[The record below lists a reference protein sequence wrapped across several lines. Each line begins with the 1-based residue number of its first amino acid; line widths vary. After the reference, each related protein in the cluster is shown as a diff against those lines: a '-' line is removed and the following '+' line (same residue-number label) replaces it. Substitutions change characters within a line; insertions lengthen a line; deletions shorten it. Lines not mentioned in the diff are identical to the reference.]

1 MSTQEEMETNNEN
14 LDMIYDIVRKA
25 GMKEGDEL
33 SIATDARV
41 SLFFLLLIRNSRSLE
56 KNYGNC
62 ISVE

>member
-1 MSTQEEMETNNEN
+1 METNNEN

-25 GMKEGDEL
+25 GMREGDEL

-41 SLFFLLLIRNSRSLE
+41 SLPPLNIVLE
-56 KNYGNC
+56 ITKYVH